1 MEHVDWQE
9 ELLMEGFESTG
20 SNAVLFEGEFLSFEA
35 YSYQNFEECL
45 VQLRI
50 LIPEGTLKE
59 DLEAG
64 NVQEEVNRLFEKVI
78 GDNSWEECWNWLEEE
93 EGLEIA
99 DISDSSQAILDLVQA
114 EKELYSLLVE

>member
-50 LIPEGTLKE
+50 LILQGTLTE
-59 DLEAG
+59 DLETG
-64 NVQEEVNRLFEKVI
+64 NVQEEVNRLFERVV
-78 GDNSWEECWNWLEEE
+78 GDKSWEESWNWLEEE

-114 EKELYSLLVE
+114 ERELYSLLVE